1 MLSNV
6 RTFGVLVSFLL
17 LSLLLPVCSQ
27 KIEATQQTVTPQA
40 TPVQNAPAQS
50 APAQNTPV
58 QNTSA
63 QGKPA
68 ATQDLLIGGGDLLE
82 VTVEGASDYDKEVRV
97 NHDGEIYLPLI
108 GAVKAAGLSDR
119 KSTRLNSSHVKISYA
134 VFCLKK
140 KT

>member
-27 KIEATQQTVTPQA
+27 KIGATQSTVTPQA
-40 TPVQNAPAQS
+40 TPVQN

-68 ATQDLLIGGGDLLE
+68 DTQDLLIGGGDLLE
-82 VTVEGASDYDKEVRV
+82 VTATDQQILSGSW
-97 NHDGEIYLPLI
+97 LPLRRCVLDRCVL
-108 GAVKAAGLSDR
+108 GRCVLNRCSLRSDCRLRGPYFLAAYGQQKR
-119 KSTRLNSSHVKISYA
+119 
-134 VFCLKK
+134 
-140 KT
+140 